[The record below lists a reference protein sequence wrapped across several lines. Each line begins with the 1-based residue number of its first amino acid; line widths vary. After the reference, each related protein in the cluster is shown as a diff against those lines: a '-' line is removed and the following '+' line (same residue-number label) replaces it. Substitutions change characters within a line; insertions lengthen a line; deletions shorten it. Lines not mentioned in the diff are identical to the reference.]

1 MPYSR
6 YSHPRP
12 KSKTKKRSKKKRS
25 TGTAKPTDGSNASGE
40 VLTDCETSEACSSS
54 QYTEST
60 LPASSENTLGCEEDK
75 GASTDNEFDDS
86 CFMKAVDKALSDV
99 NKLDAIQTDVDCCG
113 GTGGCEDGGTLT
125 PIAGDLNGSSCTSI
139 AMEEDLI
146 DNLDGCS
153 TEINKPM
160 QNELDASADVKNSTV
175 FSLIKNSLVLTKECH
190 NAIEKTAL
198 KAQEIPQ
205 SEDSVEAAKPKNLNG
220 LVKEHKLYKSLMCD
234 DFVAY
239 NTAAIKD
246 AELAYFSRVTKV

>member
-113 GTGGCEDGGTLT
+113 TGGEDGGTLT
-125 PIAGDLNGSSCTSI
+125 PLAGDLNGSSCTSI
-139 AMEEDLI
+139 ATEEDLI

-160 QNELDASADVKNSTV
+160 QKGVDASAEVKNSTV
-175 FSLIKNSLVLTKECH
+175 FSLIKNSLVITKECH
-190 NAIEKTAL
+190 NAIEK
-198 KAQEIPQ
+198 KAQRVAKEIPQ
-205 SEDSVEAAKPKNLNG
+205 CGESVVAAKPKNLNG
-220 LVKEHKLYKSLMCD
+220 LVKEHHLYKSMMCD